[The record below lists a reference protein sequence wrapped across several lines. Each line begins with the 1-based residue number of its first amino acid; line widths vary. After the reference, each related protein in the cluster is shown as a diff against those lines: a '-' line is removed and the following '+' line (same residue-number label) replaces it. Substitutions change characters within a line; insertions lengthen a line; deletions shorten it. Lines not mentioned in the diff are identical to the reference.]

1 MKYCLQQL
9 LGSLHD
15 SELGRNFLN
24 NATIRDLCL
33 VFRYSELYEARLL
46 QLTGKVR
53 PDQRFGEKVDKVGQE
68 ASWERKVGEKEVTEI
83 FCSFVRG
90 HYGDN
95 NNCRQPK
102 V

>member
-1 MKYCLQQL
+1 MEPQRVPARPAGQRHDRHQKYFNYAIEYDYPFNIVKFCLQQL

-33 VFRYSELYEARLL
+33 VFRYSELFEARLL

-53 PDQRFGEKVDKVGQE
+53 PDQRFGEKVDKVG
-68 ASWERKVGEKEVTEI
+68 
-83 FCSFVRG
+83 
-90 HYGDN
+90 
-95 NNCRQPK
+95 
-102 V
+102 